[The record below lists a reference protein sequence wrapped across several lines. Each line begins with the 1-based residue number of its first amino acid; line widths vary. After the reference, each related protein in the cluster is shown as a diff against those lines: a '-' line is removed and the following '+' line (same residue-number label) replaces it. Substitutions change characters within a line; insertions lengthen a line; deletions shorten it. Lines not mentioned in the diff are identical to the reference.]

1 MDKSLRNISFIAVIV
16 ALIALSVTATAQ
28 ETEKKAEEKKAEVA
42 TISFV
47 TSGGGCGDAGA
58 FCCLHHQ
65 KGSKEALE
73 KVNGVTKVV
82 MDAETKQI
90 CIDYEKGKL
99 SLNELAET
107 AKEAGHDLVLQ

>member
-1 MDKSLRNISFIAVIV
+1 MTLW
-16 ALIALSVTATAQ
+16 VTTTAQ
-28 ETEKKAEEKKAEVA
+28 ETEKKVETEKPEVA

-58 FCCLHHQ
+58 FCCSHHQ
-65 KGSKEALE
+65 KGSRKALE

-82 MDAETKQI
+82 MDSETKQI

-99 SLNELAET
+99 SLNELAEA